1 MIRIAKESDLPAVA
15 AVYEAILD
23 HEDATGL
30 HYTGWKRG
38 AYPTAD
44 TARNIFNAGTLYV
57 GVDEDGTV
65 WGSMNLNGIQLPEY
79 KNGGW
84 SIPAEDNQVAV
95 IHTLTIHPDR
105 AGQGLARQMV
115 AFAEDTAR
123 PQSGQDRHAVRHRR
137 EQRRFQPP
145 LSHYRLP
152 LRRDGGHFL
161 HGLRSLPPESLRK
174 KAVKPLCKPT
184 VYKFRREVGGDFARF
199 QRYCSHERM

>member
-38 AYPTAD
+38 AYPTAE
-44 TARNIFNAGTLYV
+44 TARSIFNAGTLYV
-57 GVDEDGTV
+57 GVDEDGAI
-65 WGSMNLNGIQLPEY
+65 WGSMNLNGVQLPEY

-84 SIPAEDNQVAV
+84 SIPAEDDQVAV

-105 AGQGLARQMV
+105 AGAGLGPANGGLCRGH
-115 AFAEDTAR
+115 R
-123 PQSGQDRHAVRHRR
+123 PQSGQDRHAVRHWR

-145 LSHYRLP
+145 LPRHRLP
-152 LRRDGGHFL
+152 LRRDGGHLL
-161 HGLRSLPPESLRK
+161 HGLRPLPPESLRK

-199 QRYCSHERM
+199 RRYCSHERM

>member
-65 WGSMNLNGIQLPEY
+65 WGSMNLNGVQLPEY

-84 SIPAEDNQVAV
+84 EKPPFLKRIKRPNGFRTQFSSQCSNASFPSHHCRTSV
-95 IHTLTIHPDR
+95 R
-105 AGQGLARQMV
+105 GQ
-115 AFAEDTAR
+115 
-123 PQSGQDRHAVRHRR
+123 HKC
-137 EQRRFQPP
+137 
-145 LSHYRLP
+145 RL
-152 LRRDGGHFL
+152 
-161 HGLRSLPPESLRK
+161 
-174 KAVKPLCKPT
+174 KA
-184 VYKFRREVGGDFARF
+184 
-199 QRYCSHERM
+199 